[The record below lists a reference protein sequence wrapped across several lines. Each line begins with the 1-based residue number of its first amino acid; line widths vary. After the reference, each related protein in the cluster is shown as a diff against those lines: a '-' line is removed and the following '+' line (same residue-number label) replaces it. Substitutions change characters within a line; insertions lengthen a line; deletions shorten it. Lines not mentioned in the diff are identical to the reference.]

1 MREKKSMKKIS
12 DAPVMEL
19 QVKKNRARHHKE
31 VASSLLDKDLFTVNA
46 EKDGLQEKRAK
57 LAKDRF
63 EQKNKNGILKSK
75 TEVAIMRKLAKKNPP
90 IPVKK
95 ETELFDVWADTS
107 AHHSNKIAKFKSFSK
122 ASTTRIMPVVVPLEG

>member
-1 MREKKSMKKIS
+1 MKKIS

-19 QVKKNRARHHKE
+19 KVKQNRARHHKE

-46 EKDGLQEKRAK
+46 GKDGLQEKRAR

-63 EQKNKNGILKSK
+63 EQKNKDGILKSK
-75 TEVAIMRKLAKKNPP
+75 TEVAIMKKFAKKNPP

-95 ETELFDVWADTS
+95 EVEVFDVWADNS
-107 AHHSNKIAKFKSFSK
+107 IGAHSNKI
-122 ASTTRIMPVVVPLEG
+122 